1 MAQTKT
7 STSAFIAVIHT
18 AAHQYRIT
26 KSIDGK
32 YFAIPKVSTISDA
45 LELPLNEF
53 KSLFDQAGTE
63 EIFGSLTAPIAADSE
78 IWGAGVTYLRSRDA
92 RKEESGN
99 PDVYQLVYEADRPE
113 LFFKATARRTVG
125 HLAEVG
131 IRADAL
137 TSVPEPEVAIVMN
150 KFGELIGMSICNDM
164 TSRNIEGE
172 NPLYLSQ
179 AKIYYGS
186 NALGPMI
193 RPIWEIVDHDKL
205 EIYAKIE
212 RAGSIVWQ
220 AETSLKSL
228 NRSFDDLI
236 EYLFRCQY
244 FPVGVILSTGTGI
257 VPPLDI
263 SLMAGDLVTITVD
276 QIGTLVNKV
285 ALTPED
291 INDRIK

>member
-1 MAQTKT
+1 M
-7 STSAFIAVIHT
+7 SHLAVIQTQSNPYHLVKE
-18 AAHQYRIT
+18 IN
-26 KSIDGK
+26 GK
-32 YFAIPKVSTISDA
+32 YFEIEKIKTLSEALSLHMADFRKAYDAAGSTEVKGKLVAPVAID
-45 LELPLNEF
+45 
-53 KSLFDQAGTE
+53 TE
-63 EIFGSLTAPIAADSE
+63 V
-78 IWGAGVTYLRSRDA
+78 WGAGVTYQRSRDA
-92 RKEESGN
+92 RKEESGI

-113 LFFKATARRTVG
+113 LFFKATARRTIG
-125 HLAEVG
+125 HLGLVG
-131 IRADAL
+131 IREDAL
-137 TSVPEPEVAIVMN
+137 TSVPEPEVAIVIN

-193 RPIWEIVDHDKL
+193 RPIWEIVDHEKL
-205 EIYAKIE
+205 DIYAKIE

-236 EYLFRCQY
+236 DYLFKCQH
-244 FPVGVILSTGTGI
+244 FPVGVVLSTGTGI

-263 SLMAGDLVTITVD
+263 SLMAGDVVTITVD

>member
-1 MAQTKT
+1 M
-7 STSAFIAVIHT
+7 SHLAVIKT
-18 AAHQYRIT
+18 ASEPYRLVKEI
-26 KSIDGK
+26 SGK
-32 YFAIPKVSTISDA
+32 YFEIEGIENLSQALAMHLPAFRKAYEASGSKAIKG
-45 LELPLNEF
+45 E
-53 KSLFDQAGTE
+53 
-63 EIFGSLTAPIAADSE
+63 LTAPVAIDTE
-78 IWGAGVTYLRSRDA
+78 VWGAGVTYQRSRDA
-92 RKEESGN
+92 RKEESGI

-131 IRADAL
+131 IREDAL
-137 TSVPEPEVAIVMN
+137 TSVPEPEVAIVIN

-205 EIYAKIE
+205 DIYAKIE

-220 AETSLKSL
+220 AQTSLKSL
-228 NRSFDDLI
+228 NRSFDDLT
-236 EYLFRCQY
+236 EYLFRCQH

-263 SLMAGDLVTITVD
+263 SLVAGDLVTITVD

-291 INDRIK
+291 INDRMK

>member
-1 MAQTKT
+1 M
-7 STSAFIAVIHT
+7 SHLAVIQTQSNPYHLVKE
-18 AAHQYRIT
+18 IN
-26 KSIDGK
+26 GK
-32 YFAIPKVSTISDA
+32 YFEIEKIKSLSDA
-45 LELPLNEF
+45 L
-53 KSLFDQAGTE
+53 SLHMADFRKAYEAAGSSEVKGKLVAPVAVDTE
-63 EIFGSLTAPIAADSE
+63 V
-78 IWGAGVTYLRSRDA
+78 WGAGVTYQRSRDA
-92 RKEESGN
+92 RKEESGI

-125 HLAEVG
+125 HEGEVG
-131 IRADAL
+131 IRADAQ

-150 KFGELIGMSICNDM
+150 KFGELICMSICNDM

-193 RPIWEIVDHDKL
+193 RPIWEIVDHEKL
-205 EIYAKIE
+205 DIYAKIE
-212 RAGSIVWQ
+212 RAGAIVWQ

-236 EYLFRCQY
+236 DYLFKCQH
-244 FPVGVILSTGTGI
+244 FPVGVVLSTGTGI

-263 SLMAGDLVTITVD
+263 SLMAGDVVTITVD

>member
-1 MAQTKT
+1 M
-7 STSAFIAVIHT
+7 SHLAVIQTQSNPYHLVKE
-18 AAHQYRIT
+18 IN
-26 KSIDGK
+26 GK
-32 YFAIPKVSTISDA
+32 YFEIEKIKTLSDA
-45 LELPLNEF
+45 L
-53 KSLFDQAGTE
+53 SLHMADFRKAYEAAGSTE
-63 EIFGSLTAPIAADSE
+63 VKGKLVAPVAIDTE
-78 IWGAGVTYLRSRDA
+78 VWGAGVTYQRSRDA
-92 RKEESGN
+92 RKEESGI

-125 HLAEVG
+125 HEGEVG
-131 IRADAL
+131 IRADAQ

-205 EIYAKIE
+205 DIYAKIE

-220 AETSLKSL
+220 AQTSLSSL

-236 EYLFRCQY
+236 DYLFKCQH
-244 FPVGVILSTGTGI
+244 FPVGVVLSTGTGI

-263 SLMAGDLVTITVD
+263 SLMAEDVVTITVD

-285 ALTPED
+285 ALIPED

>member
-1 MAQTKT
+1 MSHLAVIQST
-7 STSAFIAVIHT
+7 TSAYHLVKEIN
-18 AAHQYRIT
+18 
-26 KSIDGK
+26 GK
-32 YFAIPKVSTISDA
+32 YFEIEKIKNLSDA
-45 LELPLNEF
+45 L
-53 KSLFDQAGTE
+53 SLHMADFRKAYDAAGSTE
-63 EIFGSLTAPIAADSE
+63 VKGKLVAPVAIDTE
-78 IWGAGVTYLRSRDA
+78 VWGAGVTYQRSRDA
-92 RKEESGN
+92 RKEESGI

-125 HLAEVG
+125 HEGEVG
-131 IRADAL
+131 IRADAQ

-193 RPIWEIVDHDKL
+193 RPIWEIVDHEKL
-205 EIYAKIE
+205 DIYAKIE

-228 NRSFDDLI
+228 NRIFDDLI
-236 EYLFRCQY
+236 DYLFKCQH
-244 FPVGVILSTGTGI
+244 FPVGVVLSTGTGI

-263 SLMAGDLVTITVD
+263 SLMAGDVVTITVD

>member
-1 MAQTKT
+1 M
-7 STSAFIAVIHT
+7 SHLAVIQT
-18 AAHQYRIT
+18 PTQPYYLVKEIN
-26 KSIDGK
+26 GK
-32 YFAIPKVSTISDA
+32 YFEIEGINTLSDV
-45 LELPLNEF
+45 L
-53 KSLFDQAGTE
+53 SLHMGAFRKLYEVPSVKEVKGK
-63 EIFGSLTAPIAADSE
+63 LVAPVAADSE
-78 IWGAGVTYLRSRDA
+78 IWGAGVTYQRSRDA
-92 RKEESGN
+92 RKEESGI

-125 HLAEVG
+125 TDGEVG
-131 IRADAL
+131 IREDAK
-137 TSVPEPEVAIVMN
+137 TSVPEPEVAIVIN
-150 KFGELIGMSICNDM
+150 KFSELIGMSICNDM

-205 EIYAKIE
+205 DIYAKIE

-236 EYLFRCQY
+236 EYLFKCQH
-244 FPVGVILSTGTGI
+244 FPVGAILSTGTGI

-263 SLMAGDLVTITVD
+263 SLVAGDLVTITVD

-285 ALTPED
+285 VVTPED
-291 INDRIK
+291 INERIK

>member
-1 MAQTKT
+1 M
-7 STSAFIAVIHT
+7 SHLAVIQSASNPYHLVKE
-18 AAHQYRIT
+18 IN
-26 KSIDGK
+26 GK
-32 YFAIPKVSTISDA
+32 YFEIEKIKSLSDA
-45 LELPLNEF
+45 L
-53 KSLFDQAGTE
+53 SLHMADFRKAYDAAGSTE
-63 EIFGSLTAPIAADSE
+63 VKGKLVAPVAIDTE
-78 IWGAGVTYLRSRDA
+78 IWGAGVTYQRSRDA
-92 RKEESGN
+92 RKEESGI

-125 HLAEVG
+125 HEGEVG
-131 IRADAL
+131 IRADAQ

-193 RPIWEIVDHDKL
+193 RPIWEIVDHEKL
-205 EIYAKIE
+205 DIYAKIE

-236 EYLFRCQY
+236 DYLFKCQH
-244 FPVGVILSTGTGI
+244 FPVGVVLSTGTGI

-263 SLMAGDLVTITVD
+263 SLMAGDVVTITVD

>member
-1 MAQTKT
+1 MIQ
-7 STSAFIAVIHT
+7 T
-18 AAHQYRIT
+18 AANPYHLVKEIN
-26 KSIDGK
+26 GK
-32 YFAIPKVSTISDA
+32 YFEIEMIKSLSDA
-45 LELPLNEF
+45 L
-53 KSLFDQAGTE
+53 SLHMADFRKAYEAAGSSEVKGKLVAPVAIDTE
-63 EIFGSLTAPIAADSE
+63 V
-78 IWGAGVTYLRSRDA
+78 WGAGVTYQRSRDA
-92 RKEESGN
+92 RKEESGI

-125 HLAEVG
+125 HEGEVG
-131 IRADAL
+131 IRADAQ

-205 EIYAKIE
+205 DIYAKIE
-212 RAGSIVWQ
+212 RAGAIVWQ

-236 EYLFRCQY
+236 DYLFKCQH
-244 FPVGVILSTGTGI
+244 FPVGVVLSTGTGI

-263 SLMAGDLVTITVD
+263 SLMAGDVVTITVD

-285 ALTPED
+285 VLTPED

>member
-1 MAQTKT
+1 M
-7 STSAFIAVIHT
+7 SHLAVINT
-18 AAHQYRIT
+18 ASEPYRLVKEI
-26 KSIDGK
+26 SGK
-32 YFAIPKVSTISDA
+32 YFEIDGIKNLSQA
-45 LELPLNEF
+45 LVMHLPAFRKAYEASGS
-53 KSLFDQAGTE
+53 K
-63 EIFGSLTAPIAADSE
+63 EIKGELTAPVANDTE
-78 IWGAGVTYLRSRDA
+78 VWGAGVTYQRSRDA
-92 RKEESGN
+92 RKEESGI

-125 HLAEVG
+125 HLSEVG

-137 TSVPEPEVAIVMN
+137 TSVPEPEVAIVIN

-236 EYLFRCQY
+236 QYLFRCQH

>member
-1 MAQTKT
+1 M
-7 STSAFIAVIHT
+7 SHLAVIQSASNPYHLVKE
-18 AAHQYRIT
+18 IN
-26 KSIDGK
+26 GK
-32 YFAIPKVSTISDA
+32 YFEIEKIKSLSDA
-45 LELPLNEF
+45 L
-53 KSLFDQAGTE
+53 SLHMADFRKAYEAAGSSE
-63 EIFGSLTAPIAADSE
+63 VKGKLVAPVAIDTE
-78 IWGAGVTYLRSRDA
+78 IWGAGVTYQRSRDA
-92 RKEESGN
+92 RKEESGI

-125 HLAEVG
+125 HEGEVG
-131 IRADAL
+131 IRADAQ

-193 RPIWEIVDHDKL
+193 RPIWEIVDHEKL
-205 EIYAKIE
+205 DIYAKIE

-236 EYLFRCQY
+236 DYLFKCQH
-244 FPVGVILSTGTGI
+244 FPVGVVLSTGTGI

-263 SLMAGDLVTITVD
+263 SLMAGDVVTITVD

>member
-1 MAQTKT
+1 M
-7 STSAFIAVIHT
+7 SHLAVIQTQSNPYHLVKE
-18 AAHQYRIT
+18 IN
-26 KSIDGK
+26 GK
-32 YFAIPKVSTISDA
+32 YFEIEKIKTLSEALSLHMADFRKAYDAAGSTEVKGKLVAPVAID
-45 LELPLNEF
+45 
-53 KSLFDQAGTE
+53 TE
-63 EIFGSLTAPIAADSE
+63 V
-78 IWGAGVTYLRSRDA
+78 WGAGVTYQRSRDA
-92 RKEESGN
+92 RKEESGI

-125 HLAEVG
+125 HEGEVG
-131 IRADAL
+131 IRADAQ

-150 KFGELIGMSICNDM
+150 KFGELIGISICNDM

-193 RPIWEIVDHDKL
+193 RPIWEIVDHEKL
-205 EIYAKIE
+205 DIYAKIE

-236 EYLFRCQY
+236 DYLFKCQH
-244 FPVGVILSTGTGI
+244 FPVGVVLSTGTGI

-263 SLMAGDLVTITVD
+263 SLMAGDVVTITVD

>member
-1 MAQTKT
+1 M
-7 STSAFIAVIHT
+7 SHLAVIQTPNQPYHLVKE
-18 AAHQYRIT
+18 IG
-26 KSIDGK
+26 GK
-32 YFAIPKVSTISDA
+32 YFEIESISTLSDA
-45 LELPLNEF
+45 L
-53 KSLFDQAGTE
+53 SLQIGAFRKLYEAAGTK
-63 EIFGSLTAPIAADSE
+63 EIKGKLLAPVAVDTE
-78 IWGAGVTYLRSRDA
+78 VWGAGVTYQRSRDA
-92 RKEESGN
+92 RKEESGI

-125 HLAEVG
+125 HEGEIG
-131 IRADAL
+131 IREDAK
-137 TSVPEPEVAIVMN
+137 TSVPEPEVAIVIN

-205 EIYAKIE
+205 DIYAKIE
-212 RAGSIVWQ
+212 RGGSIIWQ

-236 EYLFRCQY
+236 DYLFKCQH
-244 FPVGVILSTGTGI
+244 FPVGVVLSTGTGI

-263 SLMAGDLVTITVD
+263 SLMAGDLVSITVD
-276 QIGTLVNKV
+276 QIGTLINKV
-285 ALTPED
+285 VVTPED
-291 INDRIK
+291 INERLK

>member
-1 MAQTKT
+1 MLHLPAFRKLYDTSGTKE
-7 STSAFIAVIHT
+7 V
-18 AAHQYRIT
+18 
-26 KSIDGK
+26 KGK
-32 YFAIPKVSTISDA
+32 LVAPVA
-45 LELPLNEF
+45 L
-53 KSLFDQAGTE
+53 DTE
-63 EIFGSLTAPIAADSE
+63 V
-78 IWGAGVTYLRSRDA
+78 WGAGVTYQRSRDA
-92 RKEESGN
+92 RKEESDI

-125 HLAEVG
+125 HEGHIG
-131 IRADAL
+131 IREDAK

-150 KFGELIGMSICNDM
+150 KFGELIGMSICNDV

-179 AKIYYGS
+179 AKIYHGS

-205 EIYAKIE
+205 DIYAKIE
-212 RAGSIVWQ
+212 RGGSIIWQ
-220 AETSLKSL
+220 AQTSLKSL

-236 EYLFRCQY
+236 DYLFKCQH

-263 SLMAGDLVTITVD
+263 SLQPDDLVTITVD

-291 INDRIK
+291 INERIK

>member
-1 MAQTKT
+1 M
-7 STSAFIAVIHT
+7 SHLAVIQTQSNPYHLVKE
-18 AAHQYRIT
+18 IN
-26 KSIDGK
+26 GK
-32 YFAIPKVSTISDA
+32 YFEIEKIKSLSDA
-45 LELPLNEF
+45 L
-53 KSLFDQAGTE
+53 SLHIADFRKAYEAAGSSE
-63 EIFGSLTAPIAADSE
+63 VKGKLVAPVAIDTE
-78 IWGAGVTYLRSRDA
+78 IWGAGVTYQRSRDA
-92 RKEESGN
+92 RKEESGI

-125 HLAEVG
+125 HEGEVG
-131 IRADAL
+131 IRADAQ

-179 AKIYYGS
+179 AKIYFGS

-193 RPIWEIVDHDKL
+193 RPIWEIVDHEKL
-205 EIYAKIE
+205 DIYAKIE
-212 RAGSIVWQ
+212 RAGAIVWQ

-236 EYLFRCQY
+236 DYLFKCQH
-244 FPVGVILSTGTGI
+244 FPVGVVLSTGTGI

-263 SLMAGDLVTITVD
+263 SLMAGDVVTITVD

>member
-1 MAQTKT
+1 M
-7 STSAFIAVIHT
+7 SHLAVITTPTQPYHLVKE
-18 AAHQYRIT
+18 IN
-26 KSIDGK
+26 GK
-32 YFAIPKVSTISDA
+32 YFEIESIKTLSDA
-45 LELPLNEF
+45 LALHLPAFRKLYEI
-53 KSLFDQAGTE
+53 SGTKE
-63 EIFGSLTAPIAADSE
+63 VKGKLVAPVAVDTE
-78 IWGAGVTYLRSRDA
+78 VWGAGVTYQRSRDA
-92 RKEESGN
+92 RKEESDI

-125 HLAEVG
+125 HEGQIG
-131 IRADAL
+131 IREDAK

-150 KFGELIGMSICNDM
+150 KFGELIGMSICNDV

-205 EIYAKIE
+205 DIYAKIE
-212 RAGSIVWQ
+212 RGGSIIWQ
-220 AETSLKSL
+220 AQTSLKSL

-236 EYLFRCQY
+236 DYLFKCQH

-263 SLMAGDLVTITVD
+263 SLQPDDVVTITVD
-276 QIGTLVNKV
+276 QIGTLVNQV

-291 INDRIK
+291 INERIK

>member
-1 MAQTKT
+1 M
-7 STSAFIAVIHT
+7 SHLAVIQTQSNPYHLVKE
-18 AAHQYRIT
+18 IN
-26 KSIDGK
+26 GK
-32 YFAIPKVSTISDA
+32 YFEIEKIKTLSEALSLHMADFRKSYDAAGSTEVKGKLVAPVAID
-45 LELPLNEF
+45 
-53 KSLFDQAGTE
+53 TE
-63 EIFGSLTAPIAADSE
+63 V
-78 IWGAGVTYLRSRDA
+78 WGAGVTYQRSRDA
-92 RKEESGN
+92 RKEESGI

-125 HLAEVG
+125 HEGEVG
-131 IRADAL
+131 
-137 TSVPEPEVAIVMN
+137 
-150 KFGELIGMSICNDM
+150 
-164 TSRNIEGE
+164 NIEGE

-193 RPIWEIVDHDKL
+193 RPIWEIIDHEKL
-205 EIYAKIE
+205 DIYAKIE

-236 EYLFRCQY
+236 DYLFKCQH
-244 FPVGVILSTGTGI
+244 FPVGVVLSTGTGI

-263 SLMAGDLVTITVD
+263 SLMAGDVVTITVD

>member
-1 MAQTKT
+1 M
-7 STSAFIAVIHT
+7 SHLAVIQTQSNPYHLVKE
-18 AAHQYRIT
+18 IN
-26 KSIDGK
+26 GK
-32 YFAIPKVSTISDA
+32 YFEIEKIKSLSDA
-45 LELPLNEF
+45 L
-53 KSLFDQAGTE
+53 SLHMADFRKAYDAAGSTE
-63 EIFGSLTAPIAADSE
+63 VKGKLVAPVAIDTE
-78 IWGAGVTYLRSRDA
+78 VWGAGVTYQRSRDA
-92 RKEESGN
+92 RKEESGI

-125 HLAEVG
+125 HEGEVG
-131 IRADAL
+131 IRADAQ

-205 EIYAKIE
+205 DIYAKIE

-236 EYLFRCQY
+236 DYLFKCQH
-244 FPVGVILSTGTGI
+244 FPVGVVLSTGTGI

-263 SLMAGDLVTITVD
+263 SLMAGDVVTITVD

>member
-1 MAQTKT
+1 M
-7 STSAFIAVIHT
+7 SHLAVIQTQSNPYHLVKE
-18 AAHQYRIT
+18 IN
-26 KSIDGK
+26 GK
-32 YFAIPKVSTISDA
+32 YFEIEKIKSLSDA
-45 LELPLNEF
+45 L
-53 KSLFDQAGTE
+53 SLHMADFRKAYDAAGSTE
-63 EIFGSLTAPIAADSE
+63 VKGKLVAPVAIDTE
-78 IWGAGVTYLRSRDA
+78 VWGAGVTYQRSRDA
-92 RKEESGN
+92 RKEESGI

-125 HLAEVG
+125 HEGEVG
-131 IRADAL
+131 IRADAQ

-193 RPIWEIVDHDKL
+193 RPIWEIVDHEKL
-205 EIYAKIE
+205 DIYAKSE

-236 EYLFRCQY
+236 DYLFKCQH
-244 FPVGVILSTGTGI
+244 FPVGVVLSTGTGI

-263 SLMAGDLVTITVD
+263 SLMAGDVVTITVD

>member
-1 MAQTKT
+1 MSHLSVIKT
-7 STSAFIAVIHT
+7 ASEP
-18 AAHQYRIT
+18 YRLVKEI
-26 KSIDGK
+26 SGK
-32 YFAIPKVSTISDA
+32 YFEIEGVKNLSQA
-45 LELPLNEF
+45 LVMHLPVFRKAYEASGS
-53 KSLFDQAGTE
+53 K
-63 EIFGSLTAPIAADSE
+63 EIKGELTAPVAIDSE
-78 IWGAGVTYLRSRDA
+78 VWGAGVTYQRSRDA
-92 RKEESGN
+92 RKEESGI

-125 HLAEVG
+125 HLSEVG

-236 EYLFRCQY
+236 EYLFRCQH

>member
-1 MAQTKT
+1 M
-7 STSAFIAVIHT
+7 SHLAVIQT
-18 AAHQYRIT
+18 QSNPYQLVKEIN
-26 KSIDGK
+26 GK
-32 YFAIPKVSTISDA
+32 YFEIEKIKNLSDA
-45 LELPLNEF
+45 LSLHMADFRKAYEAAGSSELKGKLV
-53 KSLFDQAGTE
+53 
-63 EIFGSLTAPIAADSE
+63 APVAIDTE
-78 IWGAGVTYLRSRDA
+78 IWGAGVTYQRSRDA
-92 RKEESGN
+92 RKEESGI

-125 HLAEVG
+125 HEGEVG
-131 IRADAL
+131 IRADAQ

-172 NPLYLSQ
+172 NPLYLPQ

-205 EIYAKIE
+205 DIYAKIE
-212 RAGSIVWQ
+212 RSGSIVWQ
-220 AETSLKSL
+220 AQTSLKSL

-236 EYLFRCQY
+236 DYLFKCQH
-244 FPVGVILSTGTGI
+244 FPVGVVLSTGTGI

-263 SLMAGDLVTITVD
+263 SLMAGDVVTITVD

>member
-1 MAQTKT
+1 M
-7 STSAFIAVIHT
+7 SHLAVIQTQSNPYHLVKE
-18 AAHQYRIT
+18 IN
-26 KSIDGK
+26 GK
-32 YFAIPKVSTISDA
+32 YFEIEKIKTLSEALSLHMADFRKAYDVAGSTEVKGKLVAPVAID
-45 LELPLNEF
+45 
-53 KSLFDQAGTE
+53 TE
-63 EIFGSLTAPIAADSE
+63 V
-78 IWGAGVTYLRSRDA
+78 WGAGVTYQRSRDA
-92 RKEESGN
+92 RKEESGI

-125 HLAEVG
+125 HEGEVG
-131 IRADAL
+131 IRADAK

-193 RPIWEIVDHDKL
+193 RPIWEIVDHEKL
-205 EIYAKIE
+205 DIYAKIE

-236 EYLFRCQY
+236 DYLFKCQH
-244 FPVGVILSTGTGI
+244 FPVGVVLSTGTGI

-263 SLMAGDLVTITVD
+263 SLMAGDVVTITVD

>member
-1 MAQTKT
+1 MSHLAVIQST
-7 STSAFIAVIHT
+7 TSAYHLVKEIN
-18 AAHQYRIT
+18 
-26 KSIDGK
+26 GK
-32 YFAIPKVSTISDA
+32 YFEIEKIKNLSDA
-45 LELPLNEF
+45 L
-53 KSLFDQAGTE
+53 SLHMADFRKAYDAAGSTE
-63 EIFGSLTAPIAADSE
+63 VKGKLVAPVAIDTE
-78 IWGAGVTYLRSRDA
+78 VWGAGVTYQRSRDA
-92 RKEESGN
+92 RKEESGI

-125 HLAEVG
+125 HEGEVG
-131 IRADAL
+131 IRADAQ

-193 RPIWEIVDHDKL
+193 RPIWEIVDHEKL
-205 EIYAKIE
+205 DIYAKIE

-236 EYLFRCQY
+236 DYLFKCQH
-244 FPVGVILSTGTGI
+244 FPVGVVLSTGTGI

-263 SLMAGDLVTITVD
+263 SLMAGDVVTITVD

>member
-1 MAQTKT
+1 M
-7 STSAFIAVIHT
+7 SNLAVITTPTQPYHLVKE
-18 AAHQYRIT
+18 IN
-26 KSIDGK
+26 GK
-32 YFAIPKVSTISDA
+32 YFKIESINTLSDA
-45 LELPLNEF
+45 LALHLPAFRKLYEI
-53 KSLFDQAGTE
+53 SGTKE
-63 EIFGSLTAPIAADSE
+63 VKGKLVAPVAVDTE
-78 IWGAGVTYLRSRDA
+78 VWGAGVTYQRSRDA
-92 RKEESGN
+92 RKEESDI

-125 HLAEVG
+125 HEGQIG
-131 IRADAL
+131 IREDAK
-137 TSVPEPEVAIVMN
+137 TSVPEPEVAIVIN
-150 KFGELIGMSICNDM
+150 KFGELIGMSICNDV

-205 EIYAKIE
+205 DIYAKIE
-212 RAGSIVWQ
+212 RGGSIIWQ
-220 AETSLKSL
+220 AQTSLKSL

-236 EYLFRCQY
+236 DYLFKCKH

-263 SLMAGDLVTITVD
+263 SLLPNDVVTITVD
-276 QIGTLVNKV
+276 QIGTLVNQV

-291 INDRIK
+291 INERIK

>member
-1 MAQTKT
+1 M
-7 STSAFIAVIHT
+7 SHLAVIQT
-18 AAHQYRIT
+18 AANPYHLVKEI
-26 KSIDGK
+26 SGK
-32 YFAIPKVSTISDA
+32 YFEIEKIKNLSDA
-45 LELPLNEF
+45 LSLHMADFRKAYEAAGSSELKGKLV
-53 KSLFDQAGTE
+53 
-63 EIFGSLTAPIAADSE
+63 APVAIDTE
-78 IWGAGVTYLRSRDA
+78 IWGAGVTYQRSRDA
-92 RKEESGN
+92 RKEESGI

-125 HLAEVG
+125 HEGEVG
-131 IRADAL
+131 IRADAQ

-212 RAGSIVWQ
+212 RSGSIVWQ
-220 AETSLKSL
+220 AQTSLKSL

-236 EYLFRCQY
+236 DYLFKCQH

-263 SLMAGDLVTITVD
+263 SLMAGDVVTITVD

>member
-1 MAQTKT
+1 M
-7 STSAFIAVIHT
+7 SHLAVIQTPSNPYHLVKE
-18 AAHQYRIT
+18 IN
-26 KSIDGK
+26 GK
-32 YFAIPKVSTISDA
+32 YFEIEKIKTLSDA
-45 LELPLNEF
+45 L
-53 KSLFDQAGTE
+53 SLHMADFRKVYDAAGGTE
-63 EIFGSLTAPIAADSE
+63 VKGKLVAPVAIDTE
-78 IWGAGVTYLRSRDA
+78 VWGAGVTYQRSRDA
-92 RKEESGN
+92 RKEESGI

-125 HLAEVG
+125 HEGEVG
-131 IRADAL
+131 IRADAQ

-179 AKIYYGS
+179 AKIYHGS

-205 EIYAKIE
+205 DIYAKIE

-236 EYLFRCQY
+236 DYLFKCQH
-244 FPVGVILSTGTGI
+244 FPVGVVLSTGTGI

-263 SLMAGDLVTITVD
+263 SLMAGDVVTITVD

>member
-1 MAQTKT
+1 M
-7 STSAFIAVIHT
+7 SHLAVITTPTQPYHLVKE
-18 AAHQYRIT
+18 IN
-26 KSIDGK
+26 GK
-32 YFAIPKVSTISDA
+32 YFEIESIKTLSDA
-45 LELPLNEF
+45 LALHLPAFRKLYEI
-53 KSLFDQAGTE
+53 SGTKE
-63 EIFGSLTAPIAADSE
+63 VKGKLVAPVAVDTE
-78 IWGAGVTYLRSRDA
+78 VWGAGVTYQRSRDA
-92 RKEESGN
+92 RKEESDI

-125 HLAEVG
+125 HEGQIG
-131 IRADAL
+131 IREDAK

-150 KFGELIGMSICNDM
+150 KFGELIGMSICNDV

-205 EIYAKIE
+205 DIYAKIE
-212 RAGSIVWQ
+212 RGGSIIWQ
-220 AETSLKSL
+220 AQTSLKSL

-236 EYLFRCQY
+236 DYLFKCQH

-263 SLMAGDLVTITVD
+263 SLLPNDVVTITVD
-276 QIGTLVNKV
+276 QIGTLVNQV

-291 INDRIK
+291 INERIK

>member
-1 MAQTKT
+1 M
-7 STSAFIAVIHT
+7 SHLAVIQTQSNPYHLVKE
-18 AAHQYRIT
+18 IN
-26 KSIDGK
+26 GK
-32 YFAIPKVSTISDA
+32 YFEIEKIKSLSDA
-45 LELPLNEF
+45 L
-53 KSLFDQAGTE
+53 SLHMADFRKAYEAAGSSEVKGKLVAPVAVDTE
-63 EIFGSLTAPIAADSE
+63 V
-78 IWGAGVTYLRSRDA
+78 WGAGVTYQRSRDA
-92 RKEESGN
+92 RKEESGI

-125 HLAEVG
+125 HEGEVG
-131 IRADAL
+131 IRADAQ

-193 RPIWEIVDHDKL
+193 RPIWEIVDHENLD
-205 EIYAKIE
+205 IYAKIE

-236 EYLFRCQY
+236 DYLFKCQH

-263 SLMAGDLVTITVD
+263 SLMAGDVVTITVD

-285 ALTPED
+285 ALIPED

>member
-1 MAQTKT
+1 MTHL
-7 STSAFIAVIHT
+7 AVIQT
-18 AAHQYRIT
+18 AANPYQLVKEIN
-26 KSIDGK
+26 GE
-32 YFAIPKVSTISDA
+32 YFEIEKIKNLSDA
-45 LELPLNEF
+45 L
-53 KSLFDQAGTE
+53 SLHLADFRKAYEAAGSSKVTGKLVAPVAIDTE
-63 EIFGSLTAPIAADSE
+63 V
-78 IWGAGVTYLRSRDA
+78 WGAGVTYQRSRDA
-92 RKEESGN
+92 RKEESGI

-113 LFFKATARRTVG
+113 IFFKATARRTVG
-125 HLAEVG
+125 HAGEVG
-131 IRADAL
+131 IRADAK
-137 TSVPEPEVAIVMN
+137 TSVPEPEVAIVIN

-193 RPIWEIVDHDKL
+193 RPIWEIIDHQKL
-205 EIYAKIE
+205 SIYAKIE
-212 RAGSIVWQ
+212 RAGSIIWQ

-236 EYLFRCQY
+236 DYLFKCQH
-244 FPVGVILSTGTGI
+244 FPVGVVLSTGTGI

-263 SLMAGDLVTITVD
+263 SLMAGDVVTITVD

-285 ALTPED
+285 VVTPED

>member
-1 MAQTKT
+1 MTHL
-7 STSAFIAVIHT
+7 AVIQTQSNPYHLVKE
-18 AAHQYRIT
+18 IN
-26 KSIDGK
+26 GK
-32 YFAIPKVSTISDA
+32 YFEIEKINNLSDA
-45 LELPLNEF
+45 L
-53 KSLFDQAGTE
+53 SLHMADFRKAYDAAGNTE
-63 EIFGSLTAPIAADSE
+63 VKGKLVAPVAIDTE
-78 IWGAGVTYLRSRDA
+78 VWGAGVTYQRSRDA
-92 RKEESGN
+92 RKEESGI

-125 HLAEVG
+125 HEGDVG
-131 IRADAL
+131 IRADAQ

-205 EIYAKIE
+205 DIYAKIE

-236 EYLFRCQY
+236 DYLFKCQH

-263 SLMAGDLVTITVD
+263 SLMAGDVVTITVD

-285 ALTPED
+285 VLTPED

>member
-1 MAQTKT
+1 M
-7 STSAFIAVIHT
+7 SHLAVITTPTQPYHLVKE
-18 AAHQYRIT
+18 IN
-26 KSIDGK
+26 GK
-32 YFAIPKVSTISDA
+32 YFEIESINTLSDA
-45 LELPLNEF
+45 LALHLPAFRKLYEISGA
-53 KSLFDQAGTE
+53 KEVKGKLVAPVALDTE
-63 EIFGSLTAPIAADSE
+63 V
-78 IWGAGVTYLRSRDA
+78 WGAGVTYQRSRDA
-92 RKEESGN
+92 RKEESDI

-125 HLAEVG
+125 HEGHIG
-131 IRADAL
+131 IREDAK

-150 KFGELIGMSICNDM
+150 KFGELIGMSICNDV

-205 EIYAKIE
+205 DIYAKIE
-212 RAGSIVWQ
+212 RGGSIIWQ
-220 AETSLKSL
+220 AQTSLKSL

-236 EYLFRCQY
+236 DYLFKCQH

-263 SLMAGDLVTITVD
+263 SLQPDDVVTITVD
-276 QIGTLVNKV
+276 QIGTLVNQV

-291 INDRIK
+291 INERIK

>member
-1 MAQTKT
+1 M
-7 STSAFIAVIHT
+7 SHLAVIQTQSNPYHLVKE
-18 AAHQYRIT
+18 IN
-26 KSIDGK
+26 GK
-32 YFAIPKVSTISDA
+32 YFEIEKIKSLSDA
-45 LELPLNEF
+45 L
-53 KSLFDQAGTE
+53 SLHMADFRKAYDAAGSTE
-63 EIFGSLTAPIAADSE
+63 VKGKLVAPVAIDTE
-78 IWGAGVTYLRSRDA
+78 VWGAGVTYQRSRDA
-92 RKEESGN
+92 RKEESGI

-125 HLAEVG
+125 HEGEVG
-131 IRADAL
+131 IRADAQ

-164 TSRNIEGE
+164 TARNIEGE

-205 EIYAKIE
+205 DIYAKIE

-236 EYLFRCQY
+236 DYLFKCQH
-244 FPVGVILSTGTGI
+244 FPVGVVLSTGTGI

-263 SLMAGDLVTITVD
+263 SLVAGDLVTITVD